1 MSASF
6 GVEPEAYRALVYN
19 QLTPEEV
26 VKANIDVK
34 KVSFWEVTAS
44 IPGSSAVDSP
54 HISVYWYGPNV
65 STEKGRIVHMKSL
78 KLDPKYA
85 DPIKSVMTGKIG
97 GTPTEKEGGVEF
109 KDFTMKINYAN
120 IAALAKSMQE
130 AGRVACEITL
140 EYEMV
145 TREEKANS
153 NLPKTKIL
161 GEKPLEK

>member
-1 MSASF
+1 MSL
-6 GVEPEAYRALVYN
+6 GIEPEAYRVLVYN

-26 VKANIDVK
+26 EKANIDVK
-34 KVSFWEVTAS
+34 KVTYWEVTAS

-65 STEKGRIVHMKSL
+65 SSEKGKIVHMKSL

-85 DPIKSVMTGKIG
+85 DPIKSAMAQKIG
-97 GTPTEKEGGVEF
+97 GTATEKEGGTEF
-109 KDFTMKINYAN
+109 KDFTLKINYLS
-120 IAALAKSMQE
+120 ISALARSMQQTGKIFCE
-130 AGRVACEITL
+130 VAL

-145 TREEKANS
+145 SKEEKAKS
-153 NLPKTKIL
+153 TLPKTKIL

>member
-19 QLTPEEV
+19 QLSPEEV
-26 VKANIDVK
+26 LKASIDVK
-34 KVSFWEVTAS
+34 KVSYWEVTAS

-65 STEKGRIVHMKSL
+65 SIERGRIVHMKSL

-85 DPIKSVMTGKIG
+85 DPIKSVMIGKIG
-97 GTPTEKEGGVEF
+97 GTPAEKEGGVEF
-109 KDFTMKINYAN
+109 KDFTMKISYAS

-130 AGRVACEITL
+130 AGRVACEVTL

-145 TREEKANS
+145 TKEEKANS

>member
-6 GVEPEAYRALVYN
+6 GVEPEAYRVLVYN

-26 VKANIDVK
+26 IKANIDVR

-54 HISVYWYGPNV
+54 HISVYWYGPGV
-65 STEKGRIVHMKSL
+65 STEKGRIIHMKSL

-85 DPIKSVMTGKIG
+85 DPIKSVVTGKVG
-97 GTPTEKEGGVEF
+97 GTPTEKESGIEF
-109 KDFTMKINYAN
+109 RDFTMKINYSS
-120 IAALAKSMQE
+120 IAALARSIQE
-130 AGRVACEITL
+130 AAKISCEATL

-145 TREEKANS
+145 TKEEKTNS
-153 NLPKTKIL
+153 ALPKNKIL